1 MTRSGSWFTKGTGV
15 GAVSIGRREVGAQWG
30 LLVIQTEVMRA
41 VAMTMEERAHPENP
55 RSSLSQE
62 AQGSLERALNLE
74 STLAVCSV

>member
-1 MTRSGSWFTKGTGV
+1 M

-41 VAMTMEERAHPENP
+41 VAMTMEERAHPENL
-55 RSSLSQE
+55 RGSLSQE